1 MAELKVEAF
10 NFCNE
15 NVDYYE
21 PRDSFFLNPVE
32 AYKDYSCQLRIM
44 FQLVKQTAEF
54 TCSERIDI
62 DKVKPIGYQINILSA
77 YLSVVILLSFY
88 V

>member
-1 MAELKVEAF
+1 
-10 NFCNE
+10 
-15 NVDYYE
+15 
-21 PRDSFFLNPVE
+21 
-32 AYKDYSCQLRIM
+32 M

-88 V
+88 A